1 MRIERISDNKLRVEL
16 NKSDLDSRN
25 LRLSEL
31 AYGSQKA
38 KALFEELM
46 SQASFDYGFDT
57 EDGPYMIEAIPTSSE
72 SITLLVTKMDSF
84 DELDTRFS
92 RFSSFDSD
100 EEFAEEEIPFSDLLP
115 EFSESAADDVLNLF
129 KRLTKTSPEE
139 SVKNQLNAG
148 NDIDITKMFVFDS
161 LDNLIALSAVLNP
174 IYNGQNTVYK
184 NTKTDNYYLI
194 LSKSSTSPQVFNKAC
209 NIISEYA
216 NQDNFSIGTDTYMDE
231 HYKLLVRNNAIE
243 SFAQLA

>member
-1 MRIERISDNKLRVEL
+1 MHIERISDNKLRIIL

-46 SQASFDYGFDT
+46 SQANFDYGFDT

-72 SITLLVTKMDSF
+72 SITLLITKMDTF

-92 RFSSFDSD
+92 RFSSFEND
-100 EEFAEEEIPFSDLLP
+100 EEFEEQDIPFSDLVP

-129 KRLTKTSPEE
+129 KKLAKTTPEE
-139 SVKNQLNAG
+139 STNNQLNAG
-148 NDIDITKMFVFDS
+148 EDIDITKMFVFDS
-161 LDNLIALSAVLNP
+161 IDNLISLACLLDP
-174 IYNGQNTVYK
+174 FYKGRNTVYK
-184 NTKTDNYYLI
+184 NQKSDEYYLI
-194 LSKSSTSPQVFNKAC
+194 ISKSSASPQTFNKAC

-231 HYKLLVRNNAIE
+231 HYKLLVKDNALAF
-243 SFAQLA
+243 FAQL